1 MDERGW
7 RSRLGRRISAWADSS
22 DQNARDLQR
31 TLVTTG
37 ASSIAKATNR
47 DRVTLAGVLRS
58 VTLRPRS
65 GTPVLEAELDD
76 GSGVVTLRWLG
87 QRRIA
92 GIEAGRKLTVTGSIG
107 VHDGVRVIHNPRY
120 ELRHE

>member
-1 MDERGW
+1 MEERSW
-7 RSRLGRRISAWADSS
+7 RDRLGRRISAWADSS
-22 DQNARDLQR
+22 DQNARDLRR

-37 ASSIAKATNR
+37 ARSIAEVPDR
-47 DRVTLAGVLRS
+47 ERVTLAGVLRS
-58 VTLRPRS
+58 VTLRPR
-65 GTPVLEAELDD
+65 GGAPVLEAELDD

-92 GIEAGRKLTVTGSIG
+92 GIEAGRRLTVTGCIG
-107 VHDGVRVIHNPRY
+107 LHEGIRVIHNPRY